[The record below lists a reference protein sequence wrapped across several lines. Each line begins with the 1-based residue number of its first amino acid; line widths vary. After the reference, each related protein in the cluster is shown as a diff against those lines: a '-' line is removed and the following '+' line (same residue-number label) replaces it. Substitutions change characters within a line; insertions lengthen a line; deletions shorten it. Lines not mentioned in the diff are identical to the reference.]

1 MFRSFAAIA
10 VSLLTMF
17 LVRPEQGAQQSA
29 SKMAFDP
36 ESMPKV
42 DEDAPQCVMSR
53 TYLSVVRFNYRSYF
67 HSRSAEKHFVGII
80 KFRSRTLA
88 MRLSAQ

>member
-1 MFRSFAAIA
+1 MFHSFTAIA
-10 VSLLTMF
+10 ISLLTMF

-42 DEDAPQCVMSR
+42 DEGAPQCVVFGDVWINDWQVLSFGNPRTKAIKMS
-53 TYLSVVRFNYRSYF
+53 SG
-67 HSRSAEKHFVGII
+67 K
-80 KFRSRTLA
+80 
-88 MRLSAQ
+88 